1 MDFVAYAAMTRRV
14 KAAAFQRFSAA
25 ERPAAIEVPLGGAD
39 VGIAVDSGYGD
50 GGYPVYWGVDAE
62 GRVAQLV
69 VGFMVL
75 AAQDDTGALT
85 RR

>member
-25 ERPAAIEVPLGGAD
+25 ERLAAIEVPLGGAD
-39 VGIAVDSGYGD
+39 VGIAVDSGNGD
-50 GGYPVYWGVDAE
+50 GSYPVYWGVDAE